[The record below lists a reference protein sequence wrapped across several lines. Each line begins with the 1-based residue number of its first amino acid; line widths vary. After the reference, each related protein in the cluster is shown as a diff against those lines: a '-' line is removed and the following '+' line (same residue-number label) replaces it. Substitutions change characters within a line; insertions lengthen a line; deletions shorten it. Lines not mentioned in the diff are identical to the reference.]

1 MVLEAAKLAYANK
14 TKESITSQKFGSQ
27 DFWWIANSVLSKG
40 KSAPLAP
47 LKGPELLFSAFD
59 KAKLFAENFSQNSNL
74 DDFNMF

>member
-1 MVLEAAKLAYANK
+1 MLTKQKSPSLPRNLALR
-14 TKESITSQKFGSQ
+14 TFGELLIVSTC
-27 DFWWIANSVLSKG
+27 
-40 KSAPLAP
+40 